1 MIPKRLTPGYFG
13 LGRSE
18 LNACHRL
25 LEQEKLTIEGQDA
38 SVEGFNV
45 GVNEGEVA
53 EHAEQTVFHCRL
65 HLIPRRRGDVEDP
78 TRGVRSVI
86 LGRGIYR

>member
-1 MIPKRLTPGYFG
+1 MIPKRHVSGYFE

-53 EHAEQTVFHCRL
+53 EQTVFHFRL

-86 LGRGIYR
+86 PGRGIYR